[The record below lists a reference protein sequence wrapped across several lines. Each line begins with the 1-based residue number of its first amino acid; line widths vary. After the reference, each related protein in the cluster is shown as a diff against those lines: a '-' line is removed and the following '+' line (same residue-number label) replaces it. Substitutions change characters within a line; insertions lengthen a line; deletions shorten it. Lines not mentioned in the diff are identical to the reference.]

1 MTEQFNSNITGEMI
15 KPRDLQSVV
24 QSLPAAANV
33 QIKSIIWNMQP
44 KISFTDK
51 ISPA

>member
-1 MTEQFNSNITGEMI
+1 MTEQFNSNTGEMMW
-15 KPRDLQSVV
+15 PRDLQSVGW
-24 QSLPAAANV
+24 AAANV